1 MKKPS
6 RTCGG
11 IHNDSHD
18 SPPPILPY
26 CIECSTIH
34 IFTNQCVTATFILHR
49 PLLWK
54 IFNVHSFKI
63 KYWNGS
69 DNGFRIIDW
78 HNQDKYQFWF
88 IISNKQGECKTN
100 YSLTFSNYF
109 EHCSFSVFLFR
120 FGFLL
125 MGFCFASYSL
135 SFWFPLHV
143 IVLFFIWFLC
153 ILLSTEILKKCVTF
167 VIPRFSL
174 SPAIL
179 ILI

>member
-1 MKKPS
+1 MKKPG

-34 IFTNQCVTATFILHR
+34 IFTNHCVTATFILHKTLR
-49 PLLWK
+49 K
-54 IFNVHSFKI
+54 IFNVHCFKI
-63 KYWNGS
+63 KYWNGLE
-69 DNGFRIIDW
+69 NGFRVIDW

-120 FGFLL
+120 FGFL
-125 MGFCFASYSL
+125 FCFLLAQL
-135 SFWFPLHV
+135 LISFACNR
-143 IVLFFIWFLC
+143 FIFYLVFMYIAFDWNTEKMRDLC
-153 ILLSTEILKKCVTF
+153 HT
-167 VIPRFSL
+167 
-174 SPAIL
+174 
-179 ILI
+179 